1 MVQAL
6 VKIAVGL
13 KFQHLWFWLAFQIEP
28 VESKITDLLGQF
40 WFTVGFSLKKYANC
54 FHLLFISLVQPFFK
68 VETFFN
74 F

>member
-40 WFTVGFSLKKYANC
+40 WFTVFVSRNESNIFSVRSDVLIIILKGR
-54 FHLLFISLVQPFFK
+54 
-68 VETFFN
+68 
-74 F
+74 

>member
-40 WFTVGFSLKKYANC
+40 WFNVFVSRNESNIFSVRSDVLIIILKGR
-54 FHLLFISLVQPFFK
+54 
-68 VETFFN
+68 
-74 F
+74 